1 METMASVKSFSKEA
15 LSPDRS
21 RQRFTC
27 DLTKSSER
35 HSFTWSSI
43 LKLNHKYNKR
53 LRY

>member
-35 HSFTWSSI
+35 HSFTWSSR
-43 LKLNHKYNKR
+43 KGMNARFN
-53 LRY
+53 